1 MNLKYGETP
10 YETEHQVCR
19 GDTEEDML
27 KERGQRLS
35 KYQKVRG
42 LPFHGASFSGRCPY
56 RKKPLDID
64 FKWTIFF

>member
-35 KYQKVRG
+35 KYQYKRSDVY
-42 LPFHGASFSGRCPY
+42 LFMAHFFLVAVHTGRN
-56 RKKPLDID
+56 L
-64 FKWTIFF
+64 